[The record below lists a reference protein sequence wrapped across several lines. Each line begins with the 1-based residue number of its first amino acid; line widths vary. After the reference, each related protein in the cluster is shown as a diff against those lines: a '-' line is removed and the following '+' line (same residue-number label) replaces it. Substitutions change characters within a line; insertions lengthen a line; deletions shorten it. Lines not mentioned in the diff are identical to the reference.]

1 MVATNSFTAKGG
13 DGYDSLKEA
22 YENGKM
28 INIDVPDYEAF
39 RQYIE
44 AHSPVSPKV
53 EGRIVVAKADDETPP
68 AEDPSDENGQDDGSN
83 DEDGTK
89 DEDGQKLPATAT
101 NNWTLLAIGLSITLM
116 TLLYLYIQKARPKM
130 NE

>member
-44 AHSPVSPKV
+44 THSPVSPKV
-53 EGRIVVAKADDETPP
+53 EGRIVVAGADDETPP
-68 AEDPSDENGQDDGSN
+68 TEDPGDEPGGPGGEPGDESGEDPGQDDGS
-83 DEDGTK
+83 K
-89 DEDGQKLPATAT
+89 D
-101 NNWTLLAIGLSITLM
+101 
-116 TLLYLYIQKARPKM
+116 
-130 NE
+130 